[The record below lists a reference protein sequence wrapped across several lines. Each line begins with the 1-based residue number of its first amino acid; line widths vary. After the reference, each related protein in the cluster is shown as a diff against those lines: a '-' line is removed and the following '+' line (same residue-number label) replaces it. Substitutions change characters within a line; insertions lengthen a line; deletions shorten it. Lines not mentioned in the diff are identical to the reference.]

1 MQVRFY
7 VCWSAVRPLLAIT
20 LLLAGAVRAEP
31 QLEWNHEG
39 YPSLV
44 EAAQAAKRK
53 ARRLLIGL
61 SGSDT

>member
-1 MQVRFY
+1 M
-7 VCWSAVRPLLAIT
+7 AIT
-20 LLLAGAVRAEP
+20 LLLAGAARAEP
-31 QLEWNHEG
+31 ELEWCCEG

-44 EAAQAAKRK
+44 KAAQAAELK

>member
-1 MQVRFY
+1 
-7 VCWSAVRPLLAIT
+7 VRPLLAIT
-20 LLLAGAVRAEP
+20 LFLAGTVRAGP
-31 QLEWNHEG
+31 QLEWSHEG

-44 EAAQAAKRK
+44 EAAQAAKLK